1 MELLNK
7 LVIVFC
13 VIEHVVSC
21 HVHASRWSKSELLFN
36 SSLLLG
42 YPVMIKA
49 SAGGGGKGMRIAWD
63 DEETRWGAVQNL
75 LLMKIAVTGVLL
87 NWQVNRYQKC
97 NGIINNNHLIFT
109 LLDGKKWRLCR
120 KLPCLYVD
128 DDCSVIERFLL
139 SSALTKDFKKL
150 QSWFYFLGKSY

>member
-1 MELLNK
+1 MLYFLIQTVLFFWNDNTLVFKIYMRSLHWCYFPDSKKELLNK

-21 HVHASRWSKSELLFN
+21 HVHASRWSKSELLSN

-63 DEETRWGAVQNL
+63 DEETRWGAVQNI
-75 LLMKIAVTGVLL
+75 LLMKIAVTRVLL

-97 NGIINNNHLIFT
+97 NGIITVTI
-109 LLDGKKWRLCR
+109 
-120 KLPCLYVD
+120 
-128 DDCSVIERFLL
+128 SFLL
-139 SSALTKDFKKL
+139 F
-150 QSWFYFLGKSY
+150 